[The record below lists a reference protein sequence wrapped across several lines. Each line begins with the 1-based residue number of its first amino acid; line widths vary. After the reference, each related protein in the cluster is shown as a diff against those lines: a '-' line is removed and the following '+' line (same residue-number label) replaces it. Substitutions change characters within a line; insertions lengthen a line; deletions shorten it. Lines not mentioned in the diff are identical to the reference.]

1 MSAEGEFR
9 VAELMGRAFRTSRI
23 DQYAAAAATF
33 SNYLATSEGVLSL
46 GYIIYQNN
54 LEEFFC
60 S

>member
-9 VAELMGRAFRTSRI
+9 VAELMGRASRTSRI
-23 DQYAAAAATF
+23 DQYAAAATF